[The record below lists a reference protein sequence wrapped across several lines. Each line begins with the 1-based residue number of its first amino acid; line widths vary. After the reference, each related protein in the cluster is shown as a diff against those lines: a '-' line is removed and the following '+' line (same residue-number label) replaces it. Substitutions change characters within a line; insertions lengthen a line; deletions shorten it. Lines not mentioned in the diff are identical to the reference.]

1 MGNSI
6 CSEGGEKP
14 SHIHEGCINITA
26 TLGNRERQWKHTT
39 KRWTL
44 RKNPRRIFSRV
55 SFSVRWRDEML
66 RTLLRAG
73 LNTIFA
79 YFAMAMALYSASNI
93 FKIDQIIPLS
103 IIGIIAAGLVL
114 YCMVIL
120 QKKALNLPAR
130 TLVIQN
136 TITAIIILLFLIELV
151 VPRRSW

>member
-1 MGNSI
+1 
-6 CSEGGEKP
+6 
-14 SHIHEGCINITA
+14 
-26 TLGNRERQWKHTT
+26 
-39 KRWTL
+39 
-44 RKNPRRIFSRV
+44 
-55 SFSVRWRDEML
+55 ML

-151 VPRRSW
+151 VPRRS